1 MAIFISRDSFDRLG
15 TAPVQT
21 TLALPTAGVEAS
33 FTIPDK
39 CKRLIFGLR
48 SGSYSF
54 SYGFATGETQFTVPA
69 GAFRDISDVYLV
81 SQVLW
86 VKCDEASNQT
96 LEIEYWL

>member
-1 MAIFISRDSFDRLG
+1 MGIFISRENFDRLG
-15 TAPVQT
+15 VAPAQT
-21 TLALPTAGVEAS
+21 TLSLPTAGVEAS
-33 FTIPDK
+33 YTIPDK

-54 SYGFATGETQFTVPA
+54 KYGFATGAEEFTVPA

-86 VKCDEASNQT
+86 VKCDEASGQT